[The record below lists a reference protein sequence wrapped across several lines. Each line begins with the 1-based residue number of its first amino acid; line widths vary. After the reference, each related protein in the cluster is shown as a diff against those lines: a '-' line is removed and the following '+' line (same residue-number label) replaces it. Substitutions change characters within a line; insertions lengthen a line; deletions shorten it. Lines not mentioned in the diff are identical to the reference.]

1 MCGILG
7 IIDRKIAVTEFQQC
21 LETLSHR
28 GPDDEGVWLN
38 RDGRVILGHKRLSIL
53 DLSEAGHQP
62 MVTDD
67 GRYAIVFNGEI
78 YNYRDLKKQLDKRG
92 IRFKG
97 HCDTEVLLQYLICY
111 GIEKTLENVDGMFA
125 FGFWDEAEK
134 KLYLVRDHIGEK
146 PLYYGFVN
154 KEFIFSSGLKAI
166 QTHPQFNDSISKEAV
181 QFFFTYK
188 FIPSPSSIYENI
200 YKLEPGHYLRLSEG
214 NSIIKKQYYNY
225 ADVALKATLN
235 CENLS
240 ESESLDILDEVL
252 TDSIKGRLISDVP
265 VGAFLSGGLDSSLI
279 VSILAKRLNRNVET
293 FTIGF
298 EEKSYDESRYARQ
311 IAQYLGIN
319 HNEMIFSK
327 RDALDAVLD
336 IYRVYDEPFADV
348 SQLPTYLVSRFAR
361 NKVKVVLSGDGGD
374 ELFAGY
380 NRYIIADKMTS
391 GIKGK
396 IIKNICRCLFKT
408 GGNRLLSSLLGIYKD
423 VKKQNLKVIL
433 ANEHLTRLNH
443 LVRSK
448 AVNEIYS
455 SVMMN
460 FDNNNQYFDNVPYF
474 KNIKA
479 ELDNVTIQ
487 QACMIYDAVYFLSD
501 AIFTKLD
508 RATMSVSLEGRVPL
522 VSRKMIEAA
531 WKIPMKFKV
540 KQGKR
545 KYILYS
551 LLKRYLPE
559 EYVDRPKSGFGVPM
573 PDWLRG
579 ELKNWAGDILNS
591 RLCREDEFIDDK
603 IVSKIFNMHL
613 QRQGNWSQSL
623 WTVLMYLNWK
633 GKHHQNIVR
642 NFK

>member
-125 FGFWDEAEK
+125 FGFWDEAAK
-134 KLYLVRDHIGEK
+134 KLYLARDHIGEK

-166 QTHPQFNDSISKEAV
+166 QTHPQFNDSVSQEAV

-200 YKLEPGHYLRLSEG
+200 YKLESGHYLQVSEG

-225 ADVALKATLN
+225 ADIALKAAVN

-240 ESESLDILDEVL
+240 ESESLNILDEVL
-252 TDSIKGRLISDVP
+252 TDSIKSRLISDVP

-279 VSILAKRLNRNVET
+279 VSILAKKLNRNVET

-298 EEKSYDESRYARQ
+298 EEKSYDESKDARQ
-311 IAQYLGIN
+311 IARYLGIN
-319 HNEMIFSK
+319 HNEMIFSRK
-327 RDALDAVLD
+327 NALDAVLD
-336 IYRVYDEPFADV
+336 IDRIYDEPFADV

-361 NKVKVVLSGDGGD
+361 DKVKVVLSGDGGD

-408 GGNRLLSSLLGIYKD
+408 GGDRLLSNLLGIYKD

-433 ANEHLTRLNH
+433 ANEHLTRLDH
-443 LVRSK
+443 LTRSK
-448 AVNEIYS
+448 AINEIYS

-460 FDNNNQYFDNVPYF
+460 FDKDNRYFAKVPYF
-474 KNIKA
+474 ENISA
-479 ELDNVTIQ
+479 EFDNVTIQ
-487 QACMIYDAVYFLSD
+487 QACMIYDAVYCLPD
-501 AIFTKLD
+501 DIFTKLD

-522 VSRKMIEAA
+522 VSRKMIETA
-531 WKIPMKFKV
+531 WKIPMKFKA
-540 KQGKR
+540 KHGKR

-573 PDWLRG
+573 SDWLRS
-579 ELKNWAGDILNS
+579 ELKDWAGDILNS

-603 IVSKIFNMHL
+603 VVNKLFNMHL
-613 QRQGNWSQSL
+613 QRQGDWSQSL
-623 WTVLMYLNWK
+623 WSLLMYLCWK
-633 GKHHQNIVR
+633 KR
-642 NFK
+642 SSKAW